1 MGLLFTFWRDEM
13 KLPRARLALLL
24 AASAFLGFSSL
35 EAQSIQST
43 ILGAV
48 SDSAG
53 GMIPDA
59 TVTVRNEGTNFTTS
73 VTTDESGAYRVA
85 GLQTGFYQV
94 TVTAKGFRTFSQTRI
109 DVASAQ
115 IKRIDARLE
124 VGDVATTLTVEGGTS
139 QVETETAT
147 LSNLKTSRDFAQLPM
162 SVFGRAWANITNVTA
177 GIQSTNGYEVNGAR
191 DTANNFTA
199 DGISVN
205 DMVSSRNTANG
216 FSGDIEAF
224 QEIKILTASTSA
236 EYAQVAQFLAV
247 SKSGTNDFHGGL
259 YWGVFNSK
267 FSARSWSDRQ
277 PVAFTNHNMF
287 AGSGGGPVLI
297 PKVYNGRDKTFFFVS
312 YSGARYRIGNR
323 TYTIVPTPA
332 MRQGNFSA
340 LNGLIPIV
348 DPLNNRTPFPNN
360 TLPASRISGVAQKA
374 QDLLFPDPNQP
385 GQGIYGM
392 AQNFYADPGGAYDSN
407 VYSFRVDHKI
417 SDRNLLFVRV
427 GLTATNG
434 DTYPGPLKK
443 GYGGSTLSNIPGR
456 SVVISDTHTF
466 SGSLVNEAKLGFN
479 RTFSQ
484 NQDINF
490 GEDVQS
496 QLGIAGIDNPNN
508 DPAISGM
515 PLFSFG
521 GAIPIAASANRNQ
534 AYTAQNTFQIID
546 NVSWFRGRHSVKFG
560 VDIRRLQVNNQN
572 KPLTIRG
579 SYSFDDRLSGLAYA
593 NFLLGYL
600 SGASRGIA
608 RPNAY
613 TRSTFSGFYI
623 QDDFKLHPRL
633 TLNYGL
639 RYEYQTPWVEKF
651 DRMFTFDAATGSMVT
666 AGSSI
671 PTDLVPSVVATL
683 PIRTAKDAGL
693 PLRSLMRNDANNF
706 SPRLGLAYRPFGDAT
721 TVVRAG
727 YGLYSQFWPGSLG
740 QNATGGPWQS
750 TESFILENANVPAI
764 QFPNPFR
771 TTSTF
776 AGIQTISGL
785 SANFP
790 TERTHQWNLS
800 IGRQILGMAVDIG
813 YVGTRSLGIP
823 YSEDLNLLRPS
834 TTPFSIA
841 RRPYQRFN
849 SAALV
854 QTGGNSIYHGFTAQ
868 ADRRMSRGLW
878 FNVNYTWGKGLTD
891 TGLNGYIAG
900 LQQNQY
906 ARFLERG
913 DDPALRRQSFRFS
926 YVWDLPIGRGQRLL
940 NSIPSP
946 VNFVIG
952 GWQLAGI
959 TTMLTGARLSPSY
972 SNADPAFTNQ
982 FSGRPDRIGNGNYDS
997 GSMRDSIK
1005 QGTPVFN
1012 LAHFVVP
1019 TTGRGFYGNSARSI
1033 LTGPGTA
1040 TWNVGVHK
1048 NWRVLAD
1055 RAQAQFRW
1063 EMHNAFNRANFSN
1076 PATNVQAG
1084 TFGLVTTAGSGRAM
1098 LFGLRFDF

>member
-1 MGLLFTFWRDEM
+1 MQ
-13 KLPRARLALLL
+13 LPRALPAILI
-24 AASAFLGFSSL
+24 AAYGFLGL
-35 EAQSIQST
+35 QGLLAQSIQST
-43 ILGAV
+43 ILGTV
-48 SDSAG
+48 TDSAG
-53 GMIPDA
+53 AMVPGA
-59 TVTVRNEGTNFTTS
+59 TVTVRNEGTNFSQTATT
-73 VTTDESGAYRVA
+73 GADGGYRMA

-94 TVTAKGFRTFSQTRI
+94 TVSAPGFKTFSQTRI
-109 DVASAQ
+109 DLSSAQ
-115 IKRIDARLE
+115 IKRIDAKLE
-124 VGDVATTLTVEGGTS
+124 VGDVATTMTVEGGST
-139 QVETETAT
+139 QVETETVT
-147 LSNLKTSRDFAQLPM
+147 LSNIKTSRDFAQLPM

-224 QEIKILTASTSA
+224 QEIKILTANTSA

-247 SKSGTNDFHGGL
+247 SKSGTNTLHGGL

-267 FSARSWSDRQ
+267 FSARSWADRL
-277 PVAFTNHNMF
+277 PVSFTNHNMF
-287 AGSGGGPVLI
+287 AGSGGGPVVI
-297 PKVYNGRDKTFFFVS
+297 PKLYDGRDKTFFFVS

-323 TYTIVPTPA
+323 SYSIVPTAA

-340 LNGLIPIV
+340 LNGLITLV
-348 DPLNNRTPFPNN
+348 DPLSNRTPFANN
-360 TLPASRISGVAQKA
+360 TLPASRISSVAQKA
-374 QDLLFPDPNQP
+374 QDLLYPDPNQP

-392 AQNFYADPGGAYDSN
+392 TQNFYADPGGAYDSN
-407 VYSFRVDHKI
+407 VYSFRGDHKI
-417 SDRNLLFVRV
+417 SERNLLFVRF
-427 GLTATNG
+427 GMTATNG
-434 DTYPGPLKK
+434 DTYPGALKN
-443 GYGGSTLSNIPGR
+443 GYGSSTLSNIPGR
-456 SVVISDTHTF
+456 SLVVSDTHTF
-466 SGSLVNEAKLGFN
+466 SPSLVNEVKLGFN
-479 RTFSQ
+479 RTYANNKDF
-484 NQDINF
+484 NF
-490 GEDVQS
+490 GADVQS
-496 QLGIAGIDNPNN
+496 QLGINGIDNPDN

-521 GAIPIAASANRNQ
+521 GAIPIAASNNRNQ
-534 AYTAQNTFQIID
+534 TYTAQNTYQLID
-546 NVSWFRGRHSVKFG
+546 NVSWFNGRHSVKFG
-560 VDIRRLQVNNQN
+560 VDVRRLQVNNQN

-579 SYSFDDRLSGLAYA
+579 TYSFDDRLSGLAYS

-600 SGASRGIA
+600 SGATRGIA

-613 TRSTFSGFYI
+613 TRSTFTGFYL
-623 QDDFKLHPRL
+623 QDDFKLHPRI
-633 TLNYGL
+633 TLNYGI

-651 DRMFTFDAATGSMVT
+651 DRMFTFDPATGSMVT

-671 PTDLVPSVVATL
+671 PSDLVPSIAATL
-683 PIRTAKDAGL
+683 PIRTAQDAGL
-693 PLRSLMRNDANNF
+693 PLRSLMFNDSNNF
-706 SPRLGLAYRPFGDAT
+706 SPRFGIAYRPLGDAT
-721 TVVRAG
+721 TVIRAG

-750 TESFILENANVPAI
+750 TESFILENANNPAI
-764 QFPNPFR
+764 QFPNPFA

-776 AGIQTISGL
+776 SGVQTISGL
-785 SANFP
+785 SARFP
-790 TERTHQWNLS
+790 NERTHQWNFS

-834 TTPFSIA
+834 TTPFSAA
-841 RRPYQRFN
+841 RRPYPRFN
-849 SAALV
+849 SASLI
-854 QTGGNSIYHGFTAQ
+854 QTGGYSSYNGFTVQ

-878 FNVNYTWGKGLTD
+878 FNVNYTWAKGLTD
-891 TGLNGYIAG
+891 TGLNGYTAG

-906 ARFLERG
+906 ARYLERA
-913 DDPALRRQSFRFS
+913 DDPALRRQQFRFS
-926 YVWDLPIGRGQRLL
+926 YVWDMPIGRGRQFLG
-940 NSIPSP
+940 NIPRP
-946 VNFVIG
+946 LDFVIG

-997 GSMRDSIK
+997 GEMRGSIK
-1005 QGTPVFN
+1005 SGRPIFDGSS
-1012 LAHFVVP
+1012 FVVP
-1019 TTGRGFYGNSARSI
+1019 ATGRGFYGNSARTV

-1040 TWNVGVHK
+1040 TWNMGIHK
-1048 NWRVLAD
+1048 NWLVLGD

-1063 EMHNAFNRANFSN
+1063 EMHNAFNRPNFSN
-1076 PATNVQAG
+1076 PNLNIQSG
-1084 TFGLVTTAGSGRAM
+1084 SFGLVTTAGSGRAM